1 MSMSLSSQGILQA
14 SPYLRKFPNLHV
26 AGKDIPPPQPQRARP
41 GLLFGALF
49 PPQMSP
55 QLMYISPHL
64 RQCSITDPTSTR
76 EAGLGGFSGWIRRNT
91 LFISNNPVG
100 CWWIPVL
107 FASHVIRSD
116 EPQLSEFSIV
126 INVLRP
132 APALA
137 ATLLC
142 ANTYHWAITPSSS
155 PELGCWQKTKVSLA
169 PQTQSHHQAKGGV
182 IYCRQLS
189 FPKGFHCQ
197 EFSPNQCYQS
207 HS

>member
-1 MSMSLSSQGILQA
+1 MSTSLSSQGILQA

-100 CWWIPVL
+100 CWWIQSRAVCQPCDQKWW
-107 FASHVIRSD
+107 ATVIRIFNSD
-116 EPQLSEFSIV
+116 KCTT
-126 INVLRP
+126 
-132 APALA
+132 A
-137 ATLLC
+137 
-142 ANTYHWAITPSSS
+142 SSS
-155 PELGCWQKTKVSLA
+155 SGCHSALCKHLSLSHNSFLQPRARVLTENQSFSGPTNPEPPSG
-169 PQTQSHHQAKGGV
+169 
-182 IYCRQLS
+182 
-189 FPKGFHCQ
+189 
-197 EFSPNQCYQS
+197 
-207 HS
+207 